1 MAKHEKKVPMQGI
14 KLVSIVI
21 PFYNEEKCINIFHE
35 AMLKLTNSFQQ
46 YQFEFI
52 CVDDGSEDKTLEMLK
67 AISCKDARFKTIE
80 LSRNFGKEAALTAG
94 IDESCGDAV
103 LPFDADLQDP
113 PEVIPK
119 LLEKWEEGFEVV
131 LAKRN
136 NRSSDSFLKRQTAVI
151 FYRVHNILSS
161 VKIPPNVGDFRLMD
175 RVVVDSLK
183 LLPERQ
189 RFMKG
194 LFAWVGYKTTTIEYV
209 RTPRAAGETNFS
221 TWKLW
226 NFALEGITS
235 FSIAPLRIW
244 TYLGFA
250 TTLVTLVYIAYI
262 VISTMIFGNKV
273 PGYPSLLVAVLFF
286 GSAQLISLGIL
297 GEYVGRIYI
306 ESKNRPNYLIRNKRV
321 DKDEINSI

>member
-161 VKIPPNVGDFRLMD
+161 VKIPPNVG
-175 RVVVDSLK
+175 
-183 LLPERQ
+183 
-189 RFMKG
+189 
-194 LFAWVGYKTTTIEYV
+194 AIEYV